1 MNLPKY
7 VLTCAEHK
15 NKLDP
20 SMSLFADPLLSRS
33 FIYKM
38 LKMSGMKVPFVG
50 RSRRELSRLSR
61 LIGENTRVLQ
71 SVKSET

>member
-1 MNLPKY
+1 LENGKCDDNKILIYSVANLMNLPKY

-38 LKMSGMKVPFVG
+38 LKMSGMKVPFV
-50 RSRRELSRLSR
+50 
-61 LIGENTRVLQ
+61 VM
-71 SVKSET
+71 